1 MTGQK
6 KSGDKL
12 LELVLE
18 DIRVIVD
25 KYKAILISWTT
36 DDGPDGKRMRCL
48 LVRMLPKIIATV
60 CWAHQI
66 NLVFGEYISL
76 PGIRE
81 WVELALDIIK
91 WFNAHSTAL
100 DLLREEQ
107 RITPP
112 NQVLSLLLPVSTRW
126 TPHYLSISRLLLCT
140 VQRRKKSR
148 CQQ

>member
-1 MTGQK
+1 
-6 KSGDKL
+6 
-12 LELVLE
+12 
-18 DIRVIVD
+18 
-25 KYKAILISWTT
+25 
-36 DDGPDGKRMRCL
+36 MRRL

-126 TPHYLSISRLLLCT
+126 TSHYLSISRLLQVKQALQALCIRMGAQLRLAAGPKREQVSKAEEIIALIKREDIWT
-140 VQRRKKSR
+140 QLAL
-148 CQQ
+148 